1 MDDSVE
7 RFDDTGRGNER
18 KKNRKNNVERVYVQR
33 QESVFHIAN
42 VIYIYEVCGLLLGV
56 QYNHNLEPAITIHM
70 MAIILNYTSQSTNGA
85 HGMLLEAS
93 VQTFFASFVGF
104 FKE

>member
-1 MDDSVE
+1 MYSE
-7 RFDDTGRGNER
+7 
-18 KKNRKNNVERVYVQR
+18 KRVYFI
-33 QESVFHIAN
+33 SPTS
-42 VIYIYEVCGLLLGV
+42 YIYEVCGLLLGV
-56 QYNHNLEPAITIHM
+56 QYNHNLEPAITIHT

-93 VQTFFASFVGF
+93 VQTFFASFVFF